1 MQSNALKYNCSIM
14 RRVQMNDE
22 IYNNDNANNENP
34 IQEKDKTNTFTELK
48 LNYPKTLKVGLG
60 FAAVMLF
67 WHVYNFVMPLLLEDA
82 FGFSNTVRNVI
93 VGIASAMCMLLLP
106 FFGKVSDK
114 CNSKYGKRTPFIVIG
129 TVITVLALMLVPLSV
144 NNQLKGS
151 SIIKNDYEYFF
162 NVEDSSITVQYMFDD
177 LSDYGINKGDTV
189 TRYELLGAWF
199 DMAKNGDY
207 SMISK
212 ATYMDLIE
220 IDESV
225 SVSPKLIF
233 CSLYNPNTSNNG
245 LLDLIG
251 ATEYYKTEVHHQVIN
266 GKRVYT
272 IYDGEHYTVSIFDS
286 QSGSTTT
293 IDKSDLTDEQRHILD
308 NCTLTKSEYDDL
320 NSKYIK
326 FSAYLSDAANNFTA
340 KNVQSKV
347 NWGYFVAFLSSI
359 IIIILAQTVIRTPAV
374 SLMPDITPSPLRSVG
389 NAMVNLIGGL
399 GGAIGFLIY
408 TVTFLLDLNVTV
420 QYWIIFAVLAVAITI
435 ILLLYVMLVKEN
447 KWVDECKKTCE
458 QFGLPTENEESN
470 EPTAKLSQTFKKYTV
485 KQKVDFC
492 LILASVFMWFIG
504 YYAISNNMSI
514 YCVKV
519 LNISTGIASIVSGA
533 SYLIAAIGIIPVG
546 FMAKHIGRKS
556 SIVFGYVMAIVSYI
570 LVTVCVQRGSD
581 TATIIFM
588 ICYMAS
594 GFGLVFA
601 NVNALPMVLELSTP
615 KDIGTFTG
623 IYYVATMS
631 AQTLGPIL
639 GGIVMDN
646 LGGSKALFIFA
657 AAVVGLAIILMCFA
671 KYGESPDFELRRK
684 QKKTI
689 KSTKSA

>member
-1 MQSNALKYNCSIM
+1 
-14 RRVQMNDE
+14 MNDE
-22 IYNNDNANNENP
+22 IHNNDIDNKEKIIQKNDNA
-34 IQEKDKTNTFTELK
+34 DKFTDLK

-82 FGFSNTVRNVI
+82 FGFSNTVRNII

-106 FFGKVSDK
+106 FFGKISDK
-114 CNSKYGKRTPFIVIG
+114 CHSKYGKRTPFIVIG
-129 TVITVLALMLVPLSV
+129 TAITVLALIFVPLSV
-144 NNQLKGS
+144 SKQLKGS
-151 SIIKNDYEYFF
+151 SVIKSDYEYFF
-162 NVEDSSITVQYMFDD
+162 NVKDSSITVQYMFDD
-177 LSDYGINKGDTV
+177 LSEYGINKGDTV
-189 TRYELLGAWF
+189 TRHELLGAWF
-199 DMAKNGDY
+199 DMAENGDY

-212 ATYMDLIE
+212 ATYNDLTEKWKALSIG
-220 IDESV
+220 
-225 SVSPKLIF
+225 PKLFF
-233 CSLYNPNTSNNG
+233 CSLYNPNTSNDG
-245 LLDLIG
+245 LLDIIG
-251 ATEYYKTEVHHQVIN
+251 ATAYYKTEVHHQIID
-266 GKRVYT
+266 GERIYT
-272 IYDGEHYTVSIFDS
+272 IYDGEAYTISIFDS
-286 QSGSTTT
+286 RNGSTT
-293 IDKSDLTDEQRHILD
+293 ILEKSEFTDEQQSILD
-308 NCTLTKSEYDDL
+308 SCTLTKSEYDDL
-320 NSKYIK
+320 SVEYIE
-326 FSAYLSDAANNFTA
+326 FSAYLSDAVNNFTA
-340 KNVQSKV
+340 KNVQSNV
-347 NWGYFVAFLSSI
+347 NWGYFVAFLASI

-408 TVTFLLDLNVTV
+408 TVTFLLDLDVTI
-420 QYWIIFAVLAVAITI
+420 QYWIIFGVLAVAITI
-435 ILLLYVMLVKEN
+435 ILLLYIMLVKEN
-447 KWVDECKKTCE
+447 KWVDECKETCK
-458 QFGLPTENEESN
+458 QLGLPTEDEKSD
-470 EPTAKLSQTFKKYTV
+470 EPTAKLSQTFKKYKP
-485 KQKVDFC
+485 KQIVGFC

-546 FMAKHIGRKS
+546 FMAKHIGRKN
-556 SIVFGYVMAIVSYI
+556 SIIFGYVMAIVSYL
-570 LVTVCVQRGSD
+570 LVTLFVQRGSD

-615 KDIGTFTG
+615 KDIGTFIG

-646 LGGSKALFIFA
+646 LGGSRALFIFA
-657 AAVVGLAIILMCFA
+657 AAAVALAIIFMCLA
-671 KYGESPDFELRRK
+671 KYGEAPDFELRRK
-684 QKKTI
+684 QRKELKAQ
-689 KSTKSA
+689 KVLKG